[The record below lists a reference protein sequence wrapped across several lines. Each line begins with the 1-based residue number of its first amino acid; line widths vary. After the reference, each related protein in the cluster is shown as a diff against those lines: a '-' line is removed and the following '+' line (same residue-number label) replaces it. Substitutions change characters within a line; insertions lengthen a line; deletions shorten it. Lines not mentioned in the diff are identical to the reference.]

1 MSHAEALAW
10 LNGERSMCN
19 IIQSNADTNGPWIVQ
34 TAQADAAMTEQAYWI
49 AKAHAEGIVAAHF
62 PKTGIAK

>member
-1 MSHAEALAW
+1 
-10 LNGERSMCN
+10 MCN